1 MECSS
6 IEAGINLI
14 NSYISKQ
21 VNLAHAKIIVFSETI
36 ASEGVSKYIST
47 LVNNVEVRPDCN
59 IIVSRC
65 SAEDFLNNSSP
76 SLETLSARY
85 YEQVLASSEYTG
97 FTTNTTLTN
106 FYSAYKDYASQ
117 PIAILGGINSN
128 STHNV
133 DLKDSYVDLDGSY
146 KADETPIK
154 NKTNVEFTGIGIFNE
169 DKFIGELT
177 RNRFSLSLNMYKCF

>member
-6 IEAGINLI
+6 FESGINLI

-21 VNLAHAKIIVFSETI
+21 VNLSHAKIIVFSEKL

-47 LVNNVEVRPDCN
+47 FVNNVEIRPDCN

-97 FTTNTTLTN
+97 FTPNITLTN
-106 FYSAYKDYASQ
+106 FYSAYKDYATQ
-117 PIAILGGINSN
+117 PIAILGGLNSN
-128 STHNV
+128 ATHDVN
-133 DLKDSYVDLDGSY
+133 LKDTYVDLNGSY

-154 NKTNVEFTGIGIFNE
+154 NKTNIEFTGIAIFNE
-169 DKFIGELT
+169 DKLIGELT
-177 RNRFSLSLNMYKCF
+177 RYGFCMLFNVYKCL

>member
-1 MECSS
+1 M
-6 IEAGINLI
+6 I

-21 VNLAHAKIIVFSETI
+21 VNLSHAKIIVFSEVL

-47 LVNNVEVRPDCN
+47 FVNNVEIRPDCN

-65 SAEDFLNNSSP
+65 SAEDFLNNSAP

-85 YEQVLASSEYTG
+85 YEQVLSSSEYTG
-97 FTTNTTLTN
+97 FTPNTSLTN
-106 FYSAYKDYASQ
+106 FYSSYKDYTSQ

-133 DLKDSYVDLDGSY
+133 DLENSYVDLNGSY

-154 NKTNVEFTGIGIFNE
+154 NKTNIEFTGIAVFNQ
-169 DKFIGELT
+169 DKMIGELT
-177 RNRFSLSLNMYKCF
+177 RNGFSLPLNVH